1 MYVYLRSEPQ
11 LWGVSIEI
19 QVDPKNPRVEVVTE
33 DYEGGEPCYEH
44 KGKN

>member
-11 LWGVSIEI
+11 LWTVI
-19 QVDPKNPRVEVVTE
+19 E
-33 DYEGGEPCYEH
+33 DYEGGKPCYER